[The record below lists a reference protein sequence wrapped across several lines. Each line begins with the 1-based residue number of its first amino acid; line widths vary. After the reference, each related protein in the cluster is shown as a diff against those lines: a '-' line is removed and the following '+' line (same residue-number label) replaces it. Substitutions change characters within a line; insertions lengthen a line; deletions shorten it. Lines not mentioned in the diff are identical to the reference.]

1 MKKPFKNTLF
11 ANSFHGILA
20 LVLVCLASSCTS
32 LQSGQSFIGEYGGI
46 TYRYEVIVSYHNYV
60 RVTPVSGPEAVV
72 GAITLP
78 STVRYNEQNYVVS
91 QIGANAFCGYN
102 GITSVNIPATVSVIE
117 SAAFRNCQSMTTVD
131 VPTSVSTIG
140 DYAFENCSQLQSF
153 YFPNSLST
161 LGQGCFSGCTSLDNI
176 ALPSTISSIPEN
188 AFYGCSSV
196 TSLQLPSTIL
206 QIGDRAFAY
215 CSNLDNIY
223 FDRSVQT
230 IGDSVFMGCGSVHA
244 ITCLTATPPAC
255 TPSTFGTIPANIP
268 VTVMMSSLTNYQN
281 ATGWDRFTNYVGTY

>member
-1 MKKPFKNTLF
+1 MHSISNNTINNSKYKKKPKMKKPFKNTLF

-131 VPTSVSTIG
+131 MPSRTAPSYSPFIFPTHSRPWDRAVLAAAPHWKISH
-140 DYAFENCSQLQSF
+140 YPQPSR
-153 YFPNSLST
+153 PSLKM
-161 LGQGCFSGCTSLDNI
+161 
-176 ALPSTISSIPEN
+176 PSTAVLPLPV
-188 AFYGCSSV
+188 CSF
-196 TSLQLPSTIL
+196 LPPFC
-206 QIGDRAFAY
+206 R
-215 CSNLDNIY
+215 
-223 FDRSVQT
+223 
-230 IGDSVFMGCGSVHA
+230 
-244 ITCLTATPPAC
+244 
-255 TPSTFGTIPANIP
+255 
-268 VTVMMSSLTNYQN
+268 
-281 ATGWDRFTNYVGTY
+281 